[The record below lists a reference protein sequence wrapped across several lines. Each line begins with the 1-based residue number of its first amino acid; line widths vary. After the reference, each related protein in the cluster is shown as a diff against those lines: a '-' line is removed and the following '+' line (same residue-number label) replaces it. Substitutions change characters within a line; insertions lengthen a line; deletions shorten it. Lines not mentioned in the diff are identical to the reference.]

1 MSISLYMD
9 ENVHSASASV
19 SETMPKAL
27 VSLEE
32 NPPMRNRSYTP
43 SDSEPMA
50 PRGKIVYTS
59 VHK

>member
-9 ENVHSASASV
+9 ENVHSASV

-50 PRGKIVYTS
+50 PRGKFVYTS